1 MTTMKTK
8 TILTVII
15 GAVLFTALPGCSLL
29 KKRVSKT
36 EKVEYKVDGTGKT
49 SISVD
54 NTNGRINV
62 SRSKDTLGIITIKAE
77 KTTDVKH
84 DEQDEP
90 IRNVEIKIDSSG
102 NELRIETEIT
112 SDGSLFRKHH
122 GAEVNYDIEIPAN
135 LNVKVETV
143 NGTITLSRIDN
154 EIIAHTVNGSI
165 NVYSCLGELNLESVN
180 GKVTCNVDS
189 LTNGINVNVV
199 NGTVKIGGLKN
210 VNADVEASTV
220 NGRVKFNNL
229 NFTDLV
235 SEKKN
240 LRGKLG
246 TGGSK
251 INISAINGSVT
262 FDADKFFS
270 KKKDSD
276 DDFEIKID
284 FDDDEPVR
292 IIEKKSTQSDD
303 DKDEGK
309 RCPKSDSTDTR
320 KADSLKK

>member
-15 GAVLFTALPGCSLL
+15 GAVLLTALPGCSLL

-77 KTTDVKH
+77 KTAEVKY
-84 DEQDEP
+84 DRQNEP
-90 IRNVEIKIDSSG
+90 ISSVSINIDSSG
-102 NELRIETEIT
+102 NDLKVETEIT
-112 SDGSLFRKHH
+112 SEGGLFRSHR
-122 GAEVNYDIEIPAN
+122 GAKVNYDIEIPAN

-165 NVYSCLGELNLESVN
+165 NVYSCPGELNLESVN

-309 RCPKSDSTDTR
+309 RGPKSDSTDTR

>member
-1 MTTMKTK
+1 MKTK
-8 TILTVII
+8 IILTVIF
-15 GAVLFTALPGCSLL
+15 GAVLLTALQGCSLL

-62 SRSKDTLGIITIKAE
+62 SRSKDTLGVITIKAE
-77 KTTDVKH
+77 KTAYVKY

-90 IRNVEIKIDSSG
+90 IRNVEVNIDSSG
-102 NELRIETEIT
+102 NELKIETEIT
-112 SDGSLFRKHH
+112 SEGGLFRKHRS
-122 GAEVNYDIEIPAN
+122 AKVNYDIEIPAN

-154 EIIAHTVNGSI
+154 EVIAHTVNGSI
-165 NVYSCLGELNLESVN
+165 NVYSCPGELNLESVN

-220 NGRVKFNNL
+220 NGRVKFYNL
-229 NFTDLV
+229 NFSDLV

-240 LRGKLG
+240 LKGKLG
-246 TGGSK
+246 TGGSR

-262 FDADKFFS
+262 FDADKFVS
-270 KKKDSD
+270 KKINSD

-284 FDDDEPVR
+284 IDDDEPVR
-292 IIEKKSTQSDD
+292 IIEKDRMENYD
-303 DKDEGK
+303 HNDEGK
-309 RCPKSDSTDTR
+309 QSPKSDSTDMK
-320 KADSLKK
+320 KADSLK

>member
-1 MTTMKTK
+1 MKTK
-8 TILTVII
+8 IILTVIF
-15 GAVLFTALPGCSLL
+15 GAVLLTALQGCSLL

-62 SRSKDTLGIITIKAE
+62 SRSKDTLGVITIKAE
-77 KTTDVKH
+77 KTADVKH

-90 IRNVEIKIDSSG
+90 IRNVEINIDSSG
-102 NELRIETEIT
+102 NELKIETEIT
-112 SDGSLFRKHH
+112 SEGGFFRKHRS
-122 GAEVNYDIEIPAN
+122 AKVNYDIEIPAN

-154 EIIAHTVNGSI
+154 EVIAHTVNGSI
-165 NVYSCLGELNLESVN
+165 NVNSCPGELNLESVN

-220 NGRVKFNNL
+220 NGRVKFSNL

-235 SEKKN
+235 SEKRN
-240 LRGKLG
+240 LKGKLG
-246 TGGSK
+246 TGGSR

-262 FDADKFFS
+262 FDADKFIS
-270 KKKDSD
+270 KKLDSD

-292 IIEKKSTQSDD
+292 IIEKDRMESDD
-303 DKDEGK
+303 NKDEGK
-309 RCPKSDSTDTR
+309 QSPKSDSIDTK
-320 KADSLKK
+320 KADSLK